1 MRTPG
6 DATSVLVQCGA
17 EALMTAPTTPG
28 DAMSVR
34 CQCTRDYDSPDAP
47 VAFVV
52 ARGSSV
58 KNLLG
63 FELWDSH
70 LMSRIR
76 V

>member
-1 MRTPG
+1 MTAPTTPG

-52 ARGSSV
+52 ARGSRTS
-58 KNLLG
+58 
-63 FELWDSH
+63 WDSSCGI
-70 LMSRIR
+70 LFS
-76 V
+76 